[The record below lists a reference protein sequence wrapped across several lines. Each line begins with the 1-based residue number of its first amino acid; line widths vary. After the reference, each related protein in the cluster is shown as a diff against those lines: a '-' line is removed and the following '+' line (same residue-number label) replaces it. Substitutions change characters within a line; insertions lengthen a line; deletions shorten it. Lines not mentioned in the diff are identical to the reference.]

1 MNLVWLKLIA
11 RIFALGKACDER
23 LRECTDVHDRWS
35 EEAQRRIK
43 EKYVARRGVIAQLGE
58 RLPCTQEVNGSIPFN
73 STIPTKETCLKF
85 KSKHFT
91 KSLDL
96 SLMLTMLFNNSESW

>member
-1 MNLVWLKLIA
+1 MN
-11 RIFALGKACDER
+11 DESR
-23 LRECTDVHDRWS
+23 
-35 EEAQRRIK
+35 RRINAK
-43 EKYVARRGVIAQLGE
+43 WIAINGVIAQLGE

-85 KSKHFT
+85 KSKHFM

-96 SLMLTMLFNNSESW
+96 SLMLKMLFNNSES